1 MAGLQLYDTIV
12 PTLLKGLASLDHV
25 LAKAEEYAKGKNQ
38 DVNAFVSAR
47 LIEDQLPLSF
57 QVQNASK
64 AAQVAVGRLTGTEP
78 TFFESNEKTVDDL
91 RKRVQKTIDSLKAI
105 DAKTVNARAGVKVDL
120 LVPWSGETHQV
131 SVEQAVLT
139 HNFPNF
145 YFHLTTAYSILRA
158 KGVPLGKRDFIA
170 SFLGF

>member
-1 MAGLQLYDTIV
+1 MASLQLYDTIV
-12 PTLLKGLASLDHV
+12 PTLIKGLTTFDHV
-25 LAKAEEYAKGKNQ
+25 LSKAEEYAKEKNQ
-38 DVNAFVSAR
+38 DVNAFASAR

-57 QVQNASK
+57 QVQNATK
-64 AAQVAVGRLTGTEP
+64 AVQVAIGRLTGTEP
-78 TFFESNEKTVDDL
+78 TFFENNEKTVDDL
-91 RKRVQKTIDSLKAI
+91 RKRIKKTLDEVNAI
-105 DAKTVNARAGVKVDL
+105 DAAAVNARAGVKIEL
-120 LVPWSGETHQV
+120 LVPWSGEKHQV

-139 HNFPNF
+139 HNYPNF